1 MLLWSH
7 LFLQCCPVAGDL
19 DDTILDW
26 CITQRKR
33 RRERKRGG
41 GEREDNLVETK
52 EERSGAIRIFCN
64 LVQRLA
70 DKPRLFWLM

>member
-1 MLLWSH
+1 MYNAEKETS
-7 LFLQCCPVAGDL
+7 
-19 DDTILDW
+19 
-26 CITQRKR
+26 
-33 RRERKRGG
+33 REKEGG